1 MNMLIVWLSWGLVI
15 SLRGKVLVTGH
26 YRGGPCEQC
35 QHCPMSD
42 QSQLQLLQKGPSAA
56 RVEAWVMLGVLWES
70 RFKKVNTMQQWM
82 WLKKAAAHAESLQE
96 HALSQSCSPWW
107 DRRAGRAAACG
118 DPCGAVPDG
127 WVLWYS
133 PMLEQC
139 LKNCS
144 LWETHVGS
152 ARKRQHLM
160 GGTHVEQRQRVTME
174 E

>member
-15 SLRGKVLVTGH
+15 SLCGKVLVTGH

-70 RFKKVNTMQQWM
+70 RFKKGNTMQQWM

-107 DRRAGRAAACG
+107 EKTASHGR
-118 DPCGAVPDG
+118 DPCGAEAESDHGGVAEMKCWELTTAPIPCTLLRG
-127 WVLWYS
+127 ESRWWMGV
-133 PMLEQC
+133 
-139 LKNCS
+139 S
-144 LWETHVGS
+144 LLVIGD
-152 ARKRQHLM
+152 KLY
-160 GGTHVEQRQRVTME
+160 
-174 E
+174 